1 VNGRCA
7 GDASPFVE
15 RWTRDVRGGTALD
28 VACGLGRHVRLLL
41 SRGVAVVGVDRDA
54 AALDAIANE
63 RAEAVA
69 NGQLELVLADLENAP
84 WPLGDRQFNLVVVTN
99 YLWRPLLPRV
109 LDAVAE
115 DGLLLYE
122 TFRAGHER
130 FGRPSNPD
138 FLLQPGELLAVVGDA
153 FEVLQFEDG
162 PEGDPPTA
170 MRQRIAARRKKDA
183 TLQWRDAD
191 AMGRLRASE

>member
-1 VNGRCA
+1 MNARSA

-15 RWTRDVRGGTALD
+15 FWTRDARGGTALD

-41 SRGVAVVGVDRDA
+41 SRGIAVVGVDRDA
-54 AALDAIANE
+54 AELDAIANE
-63 RAEAVA
+63 RADAVA

-84 WPLGDRQFNLVVVTN
+84 WPLGGRQFDLVVVTN

-109 LDAVAE
+109 LAAVAQ

-138 FLLQPGELLAVVGDA
+138 FLLQPGELRAVVGDA

-183 TLQWRDAD
+183 SLRWRDAD
-191 AMGRLRASE
+191 AVGRLRASQ

>member
-15 RWTRDVRGGTALD
+15 RWTRDVHGGNALD

-41 SRGVAVVGVDRDA
+41 SRGVAVVGVDRDP

-63 RAEAVA
+63 SADAVA
-69 NGQLELVLADLENAP
+69 NGRLELVLADLENAP
-84 WPLGDRQFNLVVVTN
+84 WPLGDRQFALVVVTN

-109 LDAVAE
+109 LSAVAL

-122 TFRAGHER
+122 TFRAGQER

-138 FLLQPGELLAVVGDA
+138 FLLQPGELRSVVGDA

-183 TLQWRDAD
+183 TLQWRGAD